1 MSFGNTNYIYVCVC
15 VSFCARQRDL
25 FTMNIQLYNHKIT
38 VSRIAKQLGGDDVA
52 KKYLSKCIYVSDMG
66 HNDYLNNYFLDTYNS
81 SEIYTP
87 DEYAQ
92 HLIKTYKTQLEVSL
106 LRQ

>member
-1 MSFGNTNYIYVCVC
+1 
-15 VSFCARQRDL
+15 
-25 FTMNIQLYNHKIT
+25 MNIQLYNHKM
-38 VSRIAKQLGGDDVA
+38 VASRIAKQLGGEDVA

-81 SEIYTP
+81 STIYTP

-92 HLIKTYKTQLEVSL
+92 YLIKTYRTQLEVSL
-106 LRQ
+106 LRQQLINVWSD